1 MAALKRCIETAGK
14 GTPEKTDILEGG
26 NAGLAAILL
35 LDKRKQELQTESR
48 EKAGRILFSM
58 LERKKETGCYQVFQ
72 RGRKQYFLPAFL
84 RGSSGI
90 AWVMLR
96 YAENVLDEVTNP
108 GA

>member
-1 MAALKRCIETAGK
+1 
-14 GTPEKTDILEGG
+14 
-26 NAGLAAILL
+26 
-35 LDKRKQELQTESR
+35 
-48 EKAGRILFSM
+48 M

-84 RGSSGI
+84 RGSTGI

>member
-1 MAALKRCIETAGK
+1 MKEVPLYKLKEGEQGVVVSVGTGETDSA
-14 GTPEKTDILEGG
+14 E
-26 NAGLAAILL
+26 
-35 LDKRKQELQTESR
+35 KQELQTESR
-48 EKAGRILFSM
+48 EKAGRILLSM

-84 RGSSGI
+84 RGSTGI